1 MKAWKHF
8 CTITE
13 HKIMVMR
20 HCFRIGLYRQGLL
33 HDMSKYTPTEF
44 IPGCKYYQ
52 GYRSPNNAER
62 EEKGYSAAWLHHKG
76 RNKHHYEY
84 WIDYS
89 TGPVK
94 GMTGMK
100 MPNRYVAEM
109 MMDRMAASKIYN
121 KGHYN
126 HHEPLEYYEKG
137 KDSYMIHDETRAL
150 LEHLLHILDE
160 QGEEALFAYM
170 RAYIVGKKEYPKIP
184 LRPWQ
189 LVGDGH
195 YISDAELKKEKI
207 KKEMGEIR
215 RII

>member
-1 MKAWKHF
+1 M
-8 CTITE
+8 CI
-13 HKIMVMR
+13 R
-20 HCFRIGLYRQGLL
+20 DR
-33 HDMSKYTPTEF
+33 SKYTPTEF

-62 EEKGYSAAWLHHKG
+62 EDKGYSAAWLHHKG

-89 TGPVK
+89 VGPVK

-121 KGHYN
+121 KGHYDQ
-126 HHEPLEYYEKG
+126 HESLKYYEKG

-150 LEHLLHILDE
+150 LEHLDVYKRQQKDGAWYVVTRNSEPVGQQDTTVVLEPGMAPVSYTHLDVYKR
-160 QGEEALFAYM
+160 QDQV
-170 RAYIVGKKEYPKIP
+170 R
-184 LRPWQ
+184 LRP
-189 LVGDGH
+189 
-195 YISDAELKKEKI
+195 
-207 KKEMGEIR
+207 
-215 RII
+215 

>member
-20 HCFRIGLYRQGLL
+20 HCFKIGLYRQGLL

-44 IPGCKYYQ
+44 LPGCKYYQ

-89 TGPVK
+89 LGPVK

-121 KGHYN
+121 GKNYTQ
-126 HHEPLEYYEKG
+126 HEPLSYYEKG

-150 LEHLLHILDE
+150 LEHLPVSYTHLDVYKR
-160 QGEEALFAYM
+160 Q
-170 RAYIVGKKEYPKIP
+170 P
-184 LRPWQ
+184 LR
-189 LVGDGH
+189 
-195 YISDAELKKEKI
+195 ISRSRLSTRSPQRMPRAVCSAVQVWALQA
-207 KKEMGEIR
+207 MYWSV
-215 RII
+215 